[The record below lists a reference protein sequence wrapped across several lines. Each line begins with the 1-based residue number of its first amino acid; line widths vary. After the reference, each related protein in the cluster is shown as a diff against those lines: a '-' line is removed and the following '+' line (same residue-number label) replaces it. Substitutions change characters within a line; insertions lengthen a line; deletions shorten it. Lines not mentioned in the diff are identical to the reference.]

1 MCQAHASQ
9 RSCEIGF
16 YIGGNRGTERASHL
30 PKVTQLLRGRGG
42 TGTQAGWTHSPGSK
56 SLLYPVSS
64 ALPFPP
70 TPWAKPPEVQE
81 GRAVPGGSLK
91 LLPSPSPPAVAPR
104 LPQPSP
110 PPAALGRLSPTTTCE
125 SWQAWPGRSNFI
137 HRLVK
142 GLIKHPAH
150 APHDPGTQPPRCPAA
165 SPQAQSNA
173 TQNSAAGRAGR
184 NPSL

>member
-9 RSCEIGF
+9 RSCKIGF

-30 PKVTQLLRGRGG
+30 PKVTQLLCGRGG

-70 TPWAKPPEVQE
+70 TRWAKPPAVQE

-91 LLPSPSPPAVAPR
+91 LLSSSPHHHPLPLLPGFHSPALHR
-104 LPQPSP
+104 LHLGGSHPP
-110 PPAALGRLSPTTTCE
+110 PPA
-125 SWQAWPGRSNFI
+125 
-137 HRLVK
+137 
-142 GLIKHPAH
+142 
-150 APHDPGTQPPRCPAA
+150 
-165 SPQAQSNA
+165 
-173 TQNSAAGRAGR
+173 RAGR
-184 NPSL
+184 PGLGGATSFTGW